1 MARTIRCIMLGVGLV
16 LLLLAAA
23 GCERGWAI
31 SLGVDRIASQ
41 DLTAAL
47 EQDKAGLI
55 LIDTRAPKDFAAG
68 HIAGARNMSI
78 DQVNG
83 YLGRAKLSP
92 YRTLIAI
99 CYHGTESLAAAAWAR
114 GHGFNKVYSLAGGMQ
129 AWRAAKLP
137 EVRGPGPKPD
147 PEWSK
152 PPYVEGSY
160 LDQLAAPAAGFVT
173 KPLYMIVCL
182 MVILFL
188 RGGQGRALRLLRW
201 SMILFLIGEAI
212 CAADYFAGGGSD
224 VLELMHGLG
233 MVGFGALLTWG
244 IFVWLDERVLR
255 FSDPGARC
263 SFQRFC
269 GRCWKRD
276 EVSCGLQRLF
286 LFAAP
291 ALALVALIPLS
302 TPIVPITVTLPVFGD
317 DVAYVKTLVEQ
328 LVEFRLFPALA
339 LLQLLYTTL
348 RLLGGKESMERA
360 QRPFFL
366 ALGLLSYSLLRYF
379 LFSSFQQML
388 VWSDLWEELTELI
401 TILGVYVFLRVFSK
415 QLKLGKHR
423 AAPDPAGEGAD
434 GAG

>member
-1 MARTIRCIMLGVGLV
+1 MEQVNRLVPVAGLA
-16 LLLLAAA
+16 LCLLAAT
-23 GCERGWAI
+23 GCERGWALA
-31 SLGVDRIASQ
+31 LGVDRITSQ
-41 DLTAAL
+41 GLTAAL
-47 EQDKAGLI
+47 EEDEAGVI
-55 LIDTRAPKDFAAG
+55 LLDTRAPKDFAAG
-68 HIAGARNMSI
+68 HIRGARNMTLE
-78 DQVNG
+78 QVNG

-92 YRTLIAI
+92 FRKVVAV
-99 CYHGTESLAAAAWAR
+99 CYYGTESLAAAAWAR
-114 GHGFNKVYSLAGGMQ
+114 GHRFDKVYSLAGGME

-137 EVRGPGPKPD
+137 EVRGPGPSVN

-152 PPYVEGSY
+152 PPYIEGSY

-173 KPLYMIVCL
+173 KPIYMIICV

-201 SMILFLIGEAI
+201 SMILFLVGETI
-212 CAADYFAGGGSD
+212 CAADYVAGGGSD
-224 VLELMHGLG
+224 ILELMHGLG
-233 MVGFGALLTWG
+233 MVGFGALLPWG
-244 IFVWLDERVLR
+244 IFTWLDERVLR

-269 GRCWKRD
+269 GRCWKRE

-291 ALALVALIPLS
+291 ALAIIALIPLS
-302 TPIVPITVTLPVFGD
+302 TPVVPINVTLPVFGD

-339 LLQLLYTTL
+339 LLQLLYTAL

-366 ALGLLSYSLLRYF
+366 ALGLLSYALLRYF

-401 TILGVYVFLRVFSK
+401 TIIGVYVFLRVFSR

-423 AAPDPAGEGAD
+423 ATQDPAAEGVG